1 MKSEPGLSERSRGP
15 DRNHPSPVT
24 RRAPDA
30 TEAERTKAL
39 ERRAGLCYP
48 RDMRPLPALVCL
60 GVLLLAEACGA
71 PPAGTDAG
79 PAGVDAG
86 PAPVSSS
93 GTAGGRPVRLQ
104 TGAARVTGQDLLLVL
119 TDQSPW
125 QCPST
130 ASQTFKPGEVSLN
143 LVLTAAA
150 GTGLVGTF
158 PLFTGASNQPV
169 PAGQALGFVVVAPTT
184 CPASVGDGTRLVGGS
199 LTLSSA
205 TGTVTGSFTAQV
217 QGGESITG
225 QFAVPACAIAG
236 ITGQCNP

>member
-1 MKSEPGLSERSRGP
+1 MP
-15 DRNHPSPVT
+15 
-24 RRAPDA
+24 A
-30 TEAERTKAL
+30 
-39 ERRAGLCYP
+39 
-48 RDMRPLPALVCL
+48 RPTLALVAA
-60 GVLLLAEACGA
+60 LLLTTACGA
-71 PPAGTDAG
+71 PAPSNGTDAG
-79 PAGVDAG
+79 SGTVDAG

-93 GTAGGRPVRLQ
+93 GTAGGRPVHLQ
-104 TGAARVTGQDLLLVL
+104 TGAARVSGQDLLLIL
-119 TDQSPW
+119 TDQAPW
-125 QCPST
+125 QCPAT

-158 PLFTGASNQPV
+158 PLFTGASSQPV
-169 PAGQALGFVVVAPTT
+169 PAGQALGFIVVAPTT

-199 LTLSSA
+199 LTVSSA

-225 QFAVPACAIAG
+225 QFAVPTCAIAG